1 MIITPARFEDEMRK
15 IVRSNTTQAQ
25 QVLDAVDLMLET
37 LDSLG
42 YARGIALFKEEG
54 NDHYQESSTEQ

>member
-42 YARGIALFKEEG
+42 YERGILLFREE
-54 NDHYQESSTEQ
+54 EK